1 MRVGIVTTTIGPND
15 GQGRVNREI
24 AAECLRQGHDVVLFA
39 ERVDDGMAP
48 EAGVTPVLAAPPGW
62 LPTRMLRDQVFAWRS
77 RRGIADAR
85 NRCDVL
91 LANGFVTWG
100 PSDVN
105 AVHFVHDSWARS
117 SWHPWRQRR
126 DARSLYA
133 SAYSRLNSL
142 LERHAFRQAR
152 HVVAVSDSVRQE
164 LLRLGVPA
172 ASITVITNGVDTDEF
187 CPGPSERD
195 RFGLPGSVRIALF
208 AGDMKTPRKN
218 LDTVLRAQAAV
229 PELHV
234 AVAGRAEDTPYP
246 ALARQ
251 LGIADRVHFLG
262 FQRDMPTLMRSVDL
276 LLFPSRYEACSL
288 VLLEA
293 LASGLPVVTARSA
306 GGSELL
312 TPEVGV
318 VLQDSDDHA
327 MLAQVVTGLLGNDA
341 ERRAMSVRA
350 RELARAHSWEGMA
363 RRYVDLLQTA
373 ARERRPAHA

>member
-1 MRVGIVTTTIGPND
+1 MRLGIVTATIGAND

-24 AAECLRQGHDVVLFA
+24 AAECLRQGHEVVLFA
-39 ERVDDGMAP
+39 ERVDGTMAS
-48 EAGVTPVLAAPPGW
+48 ETAITPVFAAPPGW
-62 LPTRMLRDQVFAWRS
+62 LPTRLLRDQAFAWRT
-77 RRGIADAR
+77 RRHILDAR

-100 PSDVN
+100 RSDVN

-133 SAYSRLNSL
+133 WAYSRLNMR
-142 LERHAFRQAR
+142 LERHAFRRAR
-152 HVVAVSDSVRQE
+152 HVVAVSDLVREE
-164 LLRLGVPA
+164 LLRVGVPA
-172 ASITVITNGVDTDEF
+172 ASITVITNGVDADEF
-187 CPGPSERD
+187 RPGPPERA
-195 RFGLPGSVRIALF
+195 RFGLPEGARIALF
-208 AGDMKTPRKN
+208 AGDLKSSRKN

-229 PELHV
+229 PGLHL

-246 ALARQ
+246 AMAQQ

-262 FQRDMPTLMRSVDL
+262 FQRDMPALMRSVDL
-276 LLFPSRYEACSL
+276 LLFPSRYEPFGL

-293 LASGLPVVTARSA
+293 LATGLPVVTARSA
-306 GGSELL
+306 GASQIL

-327 MLAQVVTGLLGNDA
+327 KLAQAVTGLLDDDT
-341 ERRAMSVRA
+341 RRSAMSVQA
-350 RELARAHSWEGMA
+350 RELARTHSWEGMA
-363 RRYVDLLQTA
+363 RRYVDLLQDA
-373 ARERRPAHA
+373 ARERRAAHA